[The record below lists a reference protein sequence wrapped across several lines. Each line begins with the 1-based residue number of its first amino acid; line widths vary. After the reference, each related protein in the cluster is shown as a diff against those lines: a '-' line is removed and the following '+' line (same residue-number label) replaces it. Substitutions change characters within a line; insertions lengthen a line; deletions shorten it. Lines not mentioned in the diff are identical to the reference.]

1 MNYSDLL
8 KRFIKSPWL
17 PRVVNS
23 VLVIL
28 IGWGVVT
35 FIMDMLEPAL
45 VQQTPLEIVVKIEK
59 DDGVQDLSGLH
70 LFGEA
75 VKESVKSV
83 DAPVDAPVTKLNL
96 TLRGILATIGDPTQ
110 GYAQIENDKKVE
122 ENFGY
127 KDQIFGLA
135 TLEQI
140 HIDRVIISRN
150 GKFETLRLPI
160 DFLGGK
166 HFLSAQRKL
175 EQKKIVTDF
184 RKLLVNRKGMDLIK
198 LFGFDTVYKN
208 GGFYGFVIK
217 VLGEDGQKMIDTLGV
232 KEGDIIVAVNGE
244 KFSESIQAVNNLTKL
259 KDATSV
265 NVEVDREGI
274 HLFFDLEFDET
285 VPEEAPSD
293 TNSPLQ
299 NSTDELTEEPEIAEN
314 K

>member
-8 KRFIKSPWL
+8 KRFIKNPWL
-17 PRVVNS
+17 PRVINS
-23 VLVIL
+23 VIVIL
-28 IGWGVVT
+28 IGWYVVT
-35 FIMDMLEPAL
+35 FTMDMLKPAP
-45 VQQTPLEIVVKIEK
+45 VQQAPPEIVVKIEK
-59 DDGVQDLSGLH
+59 QDNIHNLSELH
-70 LFGEA
+70 LFGEP
-75 VKESVKSV
+75 VKQSVKSV
-83 DAPVDAPVTKLNL
+83 DAAVAAPESKLKL
-96 TLRGILATIGDPTQ
+96 TLRGILATTGDPTQ

-299 NSTDELTEEPEIAEN
+299 NSTDELTEEPESAEN